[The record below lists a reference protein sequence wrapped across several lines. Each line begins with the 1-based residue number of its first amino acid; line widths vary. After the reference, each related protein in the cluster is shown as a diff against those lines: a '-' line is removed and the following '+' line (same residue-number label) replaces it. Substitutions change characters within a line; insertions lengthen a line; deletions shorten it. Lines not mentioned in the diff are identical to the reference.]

1 MDFDGRGKYCHESP
15 FKSGGKKEFLEELK
29 NRNIA
34 IGISSSNS
42 RELIKA
48 VFKSS

>member
-1 MDFDGRGKYCHESP
+1 MAEEKYCHEVP
-15 FKSGGKKEFLEELK
+15 LKAGVREFLEELK

-42 RELIKA
+42 RE
-48 VFKSS
+48 FD